1 VRKPGPV
8 VRGNAVENQMPH
20 AVGRR
25 AAEPSAP
32 AGRIH
37 RDARGGFTLVELLA
51 AIVIVALLTAVAVP
65 VVMQALAKARNTAI
79 KAEIDM
85 LHMAIMNYKNEYGSF
100 PPCVDRLYRGPDGS
114 ALQNRYLP
122 DGEADKHLKRLFPRC
137 NAVDQLN
144 AATNLQYSRENRTP
158 ADTVWLSFFFPPP
171 GSPPSNVDLHLNPH
185 TALVSWLGGYSS
197 NPAQPLTGGSR
208 KKLFDFEQGRISTD
222 PLTLNFYTPSGKR
235 NAPYIYIDSAHY
247 ALFSPYPGLSP
258 TVPHVEYMPDGIT
271 PFNKD
276 TFQIICAGRDET
288 YGTDDDLSN
297 FWPGTRKEYLD
308 SL

>member
-1 VRKPGPV
+1 MRNETSPEG
-8 VRGNAVENQMPH
+8 GNAMETQMPP
-20 AVGRR
+20 AAGPR
-25 AAEPSAP
+25 AAEPSAR
-32 AGRIH
+32 AGRSH
-37 RDARGGFTLVELLA
+37 REARGGFTLVELLTA
-51 AIVIVALLTAVAVP
+51 VVIIALITAVAVP

-100 PPCVDRLYRGPDGS
+100 PPCVDEMYGGPDGMS
-114 ALQNRYLP
+114 PEDMYTAT
-122 DGEADKHLKRLFPRC
+122 GEAGKHLKRLFPRC
-137 NAVDQLN
+137 ADVAGQFNSASSGDP
-144 AATNLQYSRENRTP
+144 SRNGPTD
-158 ADTVWLSFFFPPP
+158 ADLIWLEYFRVRKWGGTKPP
-171 GSPPSNVDLHLNPH
+171 NKDLHLIPH

-197 NPAQPLTGGSR
+197 NPAQPFTGGSR
-208 KKLFDFEQGRISTD
+208 TKLFDFEQGRISSD
-222 PLTLNFYTPSGKR
+222 PAPRNLYFPSGKR

-247 ALFSPYPGLSP
+247 GVFDYAGGAIPGAERV
-258 TVPHVEYMPDGIT
+258 VPGGAF
-271 PFNKD
+271 FNPD